1 MINFIF
7 SKTFL
12 LVLSIFDYS
21 NKKKVINFFKKK
33 FGKRAI
39 NLIDIGAHEGETMD
53 LFLDNMNINKIYAF
67 EPNLNIFRKISLKTK
82 YNRENINIFNLGVGK
97 YTENKILNVF
107 SETSSS
113 TLNSINEDTK
123 YFKRKKKIISLFY
136 KKSFLNEKQ
145 EVKICNLS
153 EFIIQNKIE
162 NIDVLKIDTEGF
174 EYNIISGIKNDHF
187 EKIKFIYFE
196 HHYDLML
203 KKNYKF
209 SDINKILIKN
219 NFILK
224 LKLKMKFR
232 KVFEYIYEKN
242 N

>member
-12 LVLSIFDYS
+12 LVLNIFDYS

-33 FGKRAI
+33 FAKRAI
-39 NLIDIGAHEGETMD
+39 NLFDIGAHEGETMD
-53 LFLDNMNINKIYAF
+53 LFLNNMNINKIYAF
-67 EPNLNIFRKISLKTK
+67 EPNLNIFRKIILKSK

-97 YTENKILNVF
+97 YSEKKILNVF

-209 SDINKILIKN
+209 GDINKILIKN

>member
-39 NLIDIGAHEGETMD
+39 NLFDIGAHEGETMD
-53 LFLDNMNINKIYAF
+53 LFLNNMNINKIYAF

-123 YFKRKKKIISLFY
+123 YFKRKKKIISFFY

-174 EYNIISGIKNDHF
+174 EYSVISGIKNDHF

-203 KKNYKF
+203 KK
-209 SDINKILIKN
+209 
-219 NFILK
+219 K
-224 LKLKMKFR
+224 LQ
-232 KVFEYIYEKN
+232 I
-242 N
+242 